1 MSFQN
6 LSYLYSITSTTI
18 SSLTVLDEN
27 SLKTYN
33 LSDLKIH
40 NVIIEHEIKYLIK
53 ESVYNWKIFKW

>member
-6 LSYLYSITSTTI
+6 LNYLYSITSTTI

-53 ESVYNWKIFKW
+53 KSVYNWKIFKW